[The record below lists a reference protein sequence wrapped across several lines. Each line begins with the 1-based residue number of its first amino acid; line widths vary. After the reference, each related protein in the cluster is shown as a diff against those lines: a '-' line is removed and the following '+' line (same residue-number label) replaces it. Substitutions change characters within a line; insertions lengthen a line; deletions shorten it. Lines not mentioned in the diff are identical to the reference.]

1 MGSHNQQSLVAK
13 AEHERIFQ
21 EARIDVRR
29 QYVGKIEERDLAQE
43 KNLRDLV
50 KYAKKITS
58 DLEVYKQNVE
68 MSERVV
74 ADLRQT
80 GNESVDSLFGMLKR
94 YKRQARNTQE
104 EIDKLNQLI
113 LIKDNEITGL
123 NEELHAL
130 NDVREN
136 MAANN

>member
-1 MGSHNQQSLVAK
+1 M
-13 AEHERIFQ
+13 
-21 EARIDVRR
+21 
-29 QYVGKIEERDLAQE
+29 
-43 KNLRDLV
+43 RDLV